1 MLNLAAK
8 PFEVARSM
16 SVPFFTWRI
25 VLFFLSIFYYGVYI
39 YRFLLISCFFL
50 NVQAA
55 DHFFLVYSS
64 KSMSNCYLLDFRKSM
79 LNCYIFFF

>member
-39 YRFLLISCFFL
+39 YKFLLISCFFL
-50 NVQAA
+50 NVQVA
-55 DHFFLVYSS
+55 DHFFWFIQANPCQTVTFWILG
-64 KSMSNCYLLDFRKSM
+64 NPC
-79 LNCYIFFF
+79 